1 MTKGYAMPTIAK
13 TRKDPYRTLLLKKR
27 DELLAEV
34 KRGPEALA
42 TNIQSPDAVEFA
54 IKAAEQDLTARTAD
68 LRSRVLKEIDR
79 ALERVARGN
88 YGVCES
94 CGEDISQARLKALP
108 WARYCVRCQELIS
121 RN

>member
-1 MTKGYAMPTIAK
+1 MPTMTK

-34 KRGPEALA
+34 RRGPEALA

-68 LRSRVLKEIDR
+68 LRSRILKEIDR

-94 CGEDISQARLKALP
+94 CGEDISPARLKALP
-108 WARYCVRCQELIS
+108 WARYCVQCQEIIS

>member
-1 MTKGYAMPTIAK
+1 MPTIVK
-13 TRKDPYRTLLLKKR
+13 SRKDPFKAMLLQKR
-27 DELLAEV
+27 NELLAV
-34 KRGPEALA
+34 VRRGPEALA

-68 LRSRVLKEIDR
+68 LRSQMLKEIDR
-79 ALERVARGN
+79 ALERVARGQ

-94 CGEDISQARLKALP
+94 CEAEISPARLKAIP
-108 WARYCVRCQELIS
+108 WARYCVACQELLS

>member
-1 MTKGYAMPTIAK
+1 MPTIAK